1 MKNPV
6 KMNILYLIAFI
17 LMCVCV
23 LLFALAMLSELILG
37 SRLLC
42 VVTAAAGVFL
52 ALAAI
57 ILALLSKPK
66 ENKPPKSDEDESLN

>member
-6 KMNILYLIAFI
+6 KMNVLYLIAFI

-42 VVTAAAGVFL
+42 VVTAVAGVFL

-57 ILALLSKPK
+57 ILALFSKPK
-66 ENKPPKSDEDESLN
+66 ENKPSKGDEDSSRN